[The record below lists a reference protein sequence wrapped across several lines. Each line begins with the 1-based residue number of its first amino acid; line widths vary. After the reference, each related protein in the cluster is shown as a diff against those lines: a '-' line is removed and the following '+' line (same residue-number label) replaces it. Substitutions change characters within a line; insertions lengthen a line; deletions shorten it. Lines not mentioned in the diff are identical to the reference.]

1 MNEQLQE
8 KLVEILSQIQ
18 QGVKQ
23 AGSFTLEQL
32 PDIAQQYVLWGR
44 VSNVVTCS
52 FLLLMVIFCF
62 TLAYRSYVKPWF
74 GKSYGERVIDTTC
87 VGTRVLSPVFGVMIL
102 AIFIKELDLMV
113 WLAPKVWLIKE
124 IATIIK

>member
-18 QGVKQ
+18 QGVQQ
-23 AGSFTLEQL
+23 AGSFALEQL

-44 VSNVVTCS
+44 VSNIVTCS
-52 FLLLMVIFCF
+52 LLLILSLSCF
-62 TLAYRSYVKPWF
+62 YICFKACTKPW
-74 GKSYGERVIDTTC
+74 YGVYYGVERVSDSC
-87 VGTRVLSPVFGVMIL
+87 WSVRWLSCSIGLIFFT
-102 AIFIKELDLMV
+102 IFIAEINLMV

-124 IATIIK
+124 IATLIK